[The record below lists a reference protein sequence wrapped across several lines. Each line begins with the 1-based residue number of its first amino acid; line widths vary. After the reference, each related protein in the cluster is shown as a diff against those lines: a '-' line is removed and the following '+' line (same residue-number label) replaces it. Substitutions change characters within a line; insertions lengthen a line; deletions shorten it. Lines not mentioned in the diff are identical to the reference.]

1 MLLRETEREW
11 ERAWHAEVAAP
22 RRRVAPPLIHAV
34 SDSRRM
40 SVPPSCSEPAARPRP
55 RSRSRRTR
63 WRGRCSSSRRPSAAS
78 CASSSRTSRCA
89 LPRLAPPLRSL
100 ALPALCANPRL
111 VFCGAAALTIALA
124 IGARQLGRAYFSVP
138 YAVVG
143 DGGDAGTVPYGEQAD
158 TQVAASAPP
167 PPLSV
172 VTSVAR
178 AHCTAVL

>member
-1 MLLRETEREW
+1 VAGEVLVVTTPER
-11 ERAWHAEVAAP
+11 RLM
-22 RRRVAPPLIHAV
+22 RVVVPHLPVRAPPPG
-34 SDSRRM
+34 S
-40 SVPPSCSEPAARPRP
+40 PPSDLSPPP
-55 RSRSRRTR
+55 
-63 WRGRCSSSRRPSAAS
+63 GSAA
-78 CASSSRTSRCA
+78 TA
-89 LPRLAPPLRSL
+89 LW
-100 ALPALCANPRL
+100 ANPRL
-111 VFCGAAALTIALA
+111 VFCGAAALTPALA